1 MAINMMCMNDKC
13 EYYYEDNCM
22 KNLNEERIEVD
33 EAGKCETFKEG
44 TNELY
49 ELEKIKVYKM
59 NDYEWWASKWSI
71 EKTNEYYKKEY
82 GLTEEE
88 NPTEE
93 IEECDLD
100 KEGMWWE
107 IDATEEEIKALGDKE
122 ELIMIDMTSKRKRI
136 APGSLKR
143 CGSDVYRYIT
153 LGEAITKENIYFVE
167 PYCIATTEW

>member
-1 MAINMMCMNDKC
+1 MAINIMCMNDKC

-22 KNLNEERIEVD
+22 KNLNEERIEIN
-33 EAGKCETFKEG
+33 ETGRCETFKEG

-49 ELEKIKVYKM
+49 ELEKINVYKM
-59 NDYEWWASKWSI
+59 NDYEWWASKWNVND
-71 EKTNEYYKKEY
+71 TNEYYKKEY

-88 NPTEE
+88 NTTEE

-107 IDATEEEIKALGDKE
+107 TNAIEDIETLGDNE
-122 ELIMIDMTSKRKRI
+122 EYTLYDTSIKGKRI
-136 APGSLKR
+136 LPGSLKR

-153 LGEAITKENIYFVE
+153 FREAITKENIYFVE
-167 PYCIATTEW
+167 PYYIATTEW